1 MSTVIQRSF
10 AAGEI
15 SPGLYARA
23 DQAKYAVGLRT
34 CKNFQIM
41 RNGAATNRA
50 GFEYI
55 NEVKDSARFTRL
67 IPFIYNDEQT
77 YALEFGNAYM
87 RIYRDGGV
95 VVGGTERV
103 ANGTFD
109 SGIASWTTVGDVSWD
124 AGTQSMLLGEANAN
138 GKQGSDYAEQQLTG
152 LTVGQEYTLN
162 LSVADSGYGPGWSF
176 GLSVWVATTPGGID
190 VLNTTVGNGNSTL
203 TFTATAATLYLGFS
217 PKVQIGFTKT
227 NSLLVDNVSVIQSV
241 ATTIEVATPYAE
253 NHLRE
258 LLFAQSGDVVTITHP
273 SYAPRELRR
282 TSHTAW
288 TLSTITFAASIAAPG
303 SPTLSGVTAGSNSY
317 YYVVTAVKDGTYEES
332 VASGAASTTAAATP
346 TEAAPITFSW
356 AAVSGAAAYN
366 VYRGSTSGV
375 LGYLGQATG
384 TSFRDTGR
392 FTEDYA
398 KVPPTAR
405 NPFSTTD
412 LYPRAVAYYQQ
423 RRLFGG
429 SNTYPET
436 VWGSKIGAHANLDLS
451 YPLQEDDA
459 LTYALVGN
467 RVNHVRHLL
476 EVDSRFIVL
485 TAGSEKELEGDAE
498 GALTPAS
505 PNPRE
510 IGRNGASTVAPV
522 IVDATGVYVQARGN
536 KVRDLRYEV
545 AANDQ
550 KTLSYRGRD
559 LSVYAD
565 HLFTGYT
572 ILDMAYQ
579 QIPHSTV
586 WCVRNDGVL
595 LGLTYVRE
603 HDIWAWHRHT
613 TDGTFES
620 ICVVPEGDEDV
631 LYATVKRTI
640 NGATKRYV
648 ERMHTR
654 RVTDISRDAF
664 FVDSGLTYD
673 GRNLNTAHTMTVS
686 GGTNW
691 TVDETLTLTS
701 STGYFVAGDVGNEI
715 VLRSGTDTVRFR
727 ITGYTST
734 TVVTGNGHKTIPS
747 AMRATALGDWGKA
760 VDELAGLGHLEGK
773 AVSILADGSAL
784 TGTVSGAALTL
795 ARPYEVI
802 HVGLGY
808 ESDLEPLDLE
818 SLKSTLADKTK
829 RINRLTVYTQD
840 SRGFKAGIDAQH
852 LKRTPVPVTQYDD
865 PDAVNADK
873 TEVTLD
879 TTYTNHGRVLIR
891 QDEPLPLTVLA
902 LAPAGFVGG

>member
-41 RNGAATNRA
+41 RNGGATNRA

-55 NEVKDSARFTRL
+55 NEVKDSGRFTRL

-77 YALEFGNAYM
+77 YVLEFGNGYM
-87 RIYRDGGV
+87 RVYRNGGEV
-95 VVGGTERV
+95 LTSLELIT
-103 ANGTFD
+103 NGTFNTDISGWTILTAGVVWD
-109 SGIASWTTVGDVSWD
+109 SGLQAMRFGTTNA
-124 AGTQSMLLGEANAN
+124 AGR
-138 GKQGSDYAEQQLTG
+138 AEQAVAG
-152 LTVGQEYTLN
+152 LTVGVQHTLSLDVIQGSSSGVTIGVICN
-162 LSVADSGYGPGWSF
+162 IGTSSGGNDIVANQAL
-176 GLSVWVATTPGGID
+176 GLGAKTITFTPTATTVYIRFEPNSAFPGPSK
-190 VLNTTVGNGNSTL
+190 TV
-203 TFTATAATLYLGFS
+203 
-217 PKVQIGFTKT
+217 
-227 NSLLVDNVSVIQSV
+227 LVDNVSMLEPVG
-241 ATTIEVATPYAE
+241 TIVEIVTPYAE
-253 NHLRE
+253 NHLRD

-273 SYAPRELRR
+273 SYVPRELKR
-282 TSHTAW
+282 TSHTSW
-288 TLSTITFAASIAAPG
+288 TLTAITFAASIAAPG

-317 YYVVTAVKDGTYEES
+317 YYVVTAVKNDTYEES
-332 VASGAASTTAAATP
+332 VASAVASTTAAATP
-346 TEAAPITFSW
+346 TEAAAITFSW

-405 NPFSTTD
+405 NPFD
-412 LYPRAVAYYQQ
+412 AANLYPRAVAYYQQ

-436 VWGSKIGAHANLDLS
+436 VWGSKIGAHSNFDLS

-485 TAGSEKELEGDAE
+485 TSGSEKELEGDAE
-498 GALTPAS
+498 GALTPDS

-522 IVDATGVYVQARGN
+522 IVDATAVYVQARGN
-536 KVRDLRYEV
+536 KIRDVRYEV
-545 AANDQ
+545 IANDQ
-550 KTLSYRGRD
+550 KTVSYRGRD

-565 HLFTGYT
+565 HMFTGYAVV
-572 ILDMAYQ
+572 DMAYQ

-586 WCVRNDGVL
+586 WCVRNDGVF

-654 RVTDISRDAF
+654 RVTEISVDAF

-673 GRNLNTAHTMTVS
+673 GRNLNSAHTMMLS

-727 ITGYTST
+727 IAGYTSA

-747 AMRATALGDWGKA
+747 TMRATTLGDWGKA
-760 VDELAGLGHLEGK
+760 VDELSGLGHIEGK
-773 AVSILADGSAL
+773 TASILADGSYL
-784 TGTVSGAALTL
+784 TGTVTGGVLTL

-802 HVGLGY
+802 HVGLPY

-829 RINRLTVYTQD
+829 RINRLTVYTQE
-840 SRGFKAGIDAQH
+840 SRGFKVGVDASH
-852 LKRTPVPVTQYDD
+852 LKRTPVTVAQYDD

-873 TEVTLD
+873 TEITLD

-902 LAPAGFVGG
+902 LAPAGFIGG

>member
-41 RNGAATNRA
+41 RNGGATNRA

-55 NEVKDSARFTRL
+55 NEVKESARFTRL
-67 IPFIYNDEQT
+67 IPFIYNDDQT
-77 YALEFGNAYM
+77 YVLEFGNAYM
-87 RIYRDGGV
+87 RVYRNGGAV
-95 VVGGTERV
+95 ANNTELV
-103 ANGTFD
+103 NNGTFN
-109 SGIASWTTVGDVSWD
+109 SNITGWTTAGTVTWD
-124 AGTQSMLLGEANAN
+124 SGTQSMRLANSA
-138 GKQGSDYAEQQLTG
+138 STAEQLLTG
-152 LTVGQEYTLN
+152 LSVGAEYTLSLRVVASDEPFFFGQLRVRVSTSPGGSDV
-162 LSVADSGYGPGWSF
+162 LSNTVGLGAYSTTFVATATSHYLTVLPASSWAVMVDDVSVVGPGGVVEIS
-176 GLSVWVATTPGGID
+176 
-190 VLNTTVGNGNSTL
+190 
-203 TFTATAATLYLGFS
+203 
-217 PKVQIGFTKT
+217 
-227 NSLLVDNVSVIQSV
+227 
-241 ATTIEVATPYAE
+241 TPYAE
-253 NHLRE
+253 IHLRE
-258 LLFAQSGDVVTITHP
+258 LLFAQSGDVVTITHA
-273 SYAPRELRR
+273 SYAPRELKR
-282 TSHTAW
+282 TSHTSW
-288 TLSTITFAASIAAPG
+288 TLTAITFAASIAAPA
-303 SPTLSGVTAGSNSY
+303 SPALSGVTAGSNSY

-332 VASGAASTTAAATP
+332 VASAVASTTAAATP
-346 TEAAPITFSW
+346 TEAAPIAFSW
-356 AAVSGAAAYN
+356 SAVSGAAAYN

-405 NPFSTTD
+405 NPFNAAN
-412 LYPRAVAYYQQ
+412 LYPAAVAYYQQ
-423 RRLFGG
+423 RRLFGY

-436 VWGSKIGAHANLDLS
+436 IWGSKIGAHSNFDLS

-485 TAGSEKELEGDAE
+485 TSGSEKEMQGDTD
-498 GALTPAS
+498 GTLTPTS
-505 PNPRE
+505 PNVRE

-522 IVDATGVYVQARGN
+522 IVDATAVYVQARGN
-536 KVRDLRYEV
+536 KIRDLRYEV

-550 KTLSYRGRD
+550 KTVSYRGRD

-572 ILDMAYQ
+572 VVDMAYQ
-579 QIPHSTV
+579 QIPYSTV
-586 WCVRNDGVL
+586 WCVRDDGVL

-631 LYATVKRTI
+631 LYAIVKRTI
-640 NGATKRYV
+640 NGASKRYI

-654 RVTDISRDAF
+654 RVTDISIDAF

-673 GRNLNTAHTMTVS
+673 GRNLNPAHAMTVS

-701 STGYFVAGDVGNEI
+701 STAYFVAGDVGNEI

-727 ITGYTST
+727 IAGYTSS

-747 AMRATALGDWGKA
+747 AMRATALGDWGEA
-760 VDELAGLGHLEGK
+760 VDELSGLGHLEGK
-773 AVSILADGSAL
+773 AVSILADGSSL
-784 TGTVSGAALTL
+784 TGTVTGGALTL

-802 HVGLGY
+802 HVGLAY

-829 RINRLTVYTQD
+829 RINRLTVYTQE
-840 SRGFKAGIDAQH
+840 SRGFKVGIDAQH
-852 LKRTPVPVTQYDD
+852 LKRTPVPVAQYDD